1 MTGKVKLF
9 IDLRVILEKQVV
21 IPLTLVIPSLATI
34 LISVPELSKYFSVM
48 DLCSMFCSPRLAGEL
63 RFLFEFTCGAG
74 GFQYLWQWIFPEFRE
89 SPTVFS
95 GHL

>member
-9 IDLRVILEKQVV
+9 IDLCVILEKQVV
-21 IPLTLVIPSLATI
+21 IPLALVIPNLATI

-48 DLCSMFCSPRLAGEL
+48 DLCSMFCSPRLAGGL
-63 RFLFEFTCGAG
+63 RFLFEFTSGAG